1 MKSKY
6 LVNFTVLSLPYNLSN
21 LLRASLLTIPIIIY

>member
-6 LVNFTVLSLPYNLSN
+6 LVNFTVLSLPYNLGN
-21 LLRASLLTIPIIIY
+21 LPRASLLKLPIIIY